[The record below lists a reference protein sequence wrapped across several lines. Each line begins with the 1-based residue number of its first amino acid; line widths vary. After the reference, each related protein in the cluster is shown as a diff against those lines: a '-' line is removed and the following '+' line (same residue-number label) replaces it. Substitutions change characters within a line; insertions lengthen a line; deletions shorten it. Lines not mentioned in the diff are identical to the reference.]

1 MVESVVSPLQPGS
14 APAGIAYRSDERASR
29 RRAAGARAL
38 AAAALVGATLVPCA
52 AFAADACKNHGELD
66 ERYCDDNRDLL
77 ADTPT
82 DPKRQKDPPFLL
94 FTYSPLEDPAVYEKL
109 LEPFVNHLKA
119 CTGKRIHFYNVH
131 SNAAAIEAMRS
142 GRMHLGMFSSG
153 DTAFAVNLAGAIP
166 YAIRGDAK
174 GPQGYQ
180 LWTIVKSDSP
190 YKTLAEL
197 KGKKVAH
204 VSPSSNS
211 GNLAPRALVAA
222 EGLVPDN
229 DYKVLYSGRHE
240 NSVTGVTTGDYD
252 AAHVA
257 SDVVLRMEGRDLIK
271 KGEVRTIYRS
281 PNFPPGG
288 MSMAHDLTPA
298 LQAKI
303 KQCTLD
309 YRYSPEMVKS
319 FQGADRWWP
328 IDYKKDWEAIRKVA
342 HANGEAFDAKALQ
355 KEQEKAAKK

>member
-1 MVESVVSPLQPGS
+1 MVDNVIP
-14 APAGIAYRSDERASR
+14 AKAGIQCLRDGAT
-29 RRAAGARAL
+29 GARFAWGRQMLLAALLAAFMPSAL
-38 AAAALVGATLVPCA
+38 AAAA
-52 AFAADACKNHGELD
+52 CKNRGDLD
-66 ERYCDDNRDLL
+66 ERYCDENKDLL
-77 ADTPT
+77 ADTPA
-82 DPKRQKDPPFLL
+82 DPKQQKDPGFLL

-180 LWTIVKSDSP
+180 LWTIVRSDSP

-222 EGLVPDN
+222 EGLVPDK

-257 SDVVLRMEGRDLIK
+257 SDVVLRMEDRGLIK
-271 KGEVRTIYRS
+271 RGEVRTIYRS
-281 PNFPPGG
+281 PNFPPGS
-288 MSMAHDLTPA
+288 MSMAHDLKPE
-298 LQAKI
+298 LQQKI
-303 KQCTLD
+303 RDCTLN
-309 YRYSPEMVKS
+309 YHYSPEMVKT

-328 IDYKKDWEAIRKVA
+328 IEYKRDWEAIRKVA
-342 HANGEAFDAKALQ
+342 AVNGEAFDRKALE
-355 KEQEKAAKK
+355 KEQEKAKK

>member
-1 MVESVVSPLQPGS
+1 MMKAPVLSLALAVAAASLTVS
-14 APAGIAYRSDERASR
+14 APAQS
-29 RRAAGARAL
+29 
-38 AAAALVGATLVPCA
+38 
-52 AFAADACKNHGELD
+52 ADACKFRGELD
-66 ERYCDDNRDLL
+66 ERYCDENRDLV
-77 ADTPT
+77 ADMPT
-82 DPKRQKDPPFLL
+82 DPKKQKDPPFLL

-109 LEPFVNHLKA
+109 LEPYVDHLKS
-119 CTGKRIHFYNVH
+119 CIGKRIHFYNVH

-180 LWTIVKSDSP
+180 LWTIVKTDSP
-190 YKTLAEL
+190 YKSLTDL

-222 EGLVPDN
+222 EGLVPDK

-257 SDVVLRMEGRDLIK
+257 SDVVQRMEGRGLIK
-271 KGEVRTIYRS
+271 QGEVRTIYRS
-281 PNFPPGG
+281 PNFPPGS
-288 MSMAHDLTPA
+288 MSMAHDLKPE
-298 LQAKI
+298 LQKKI
-303 KQCTLD
+303 RDCTLS
-309 YRYSPEMVKS
+309 YHYSPEMVKA

-328 IDYKKDWEAIRKVA
+328 IEYKRDWEAIRKVA
-342 HANGEAFDAKALQ
+342 AVNGEAFDRKALE
-355 KEQEKAAKK
+355 KEQEKAKK

>member
-1 MVESVVSPLQPGS
+1 MTPGL
-14 APAGIAYRSDERASR
+14 GR
-29 RRAAGARAL
+29 RRTTSGSGPGFLAFAAGALAAML
-38 AAAALVGATLVPCA
+38 SMPAAAA
-52 AFAADACKNHGELD
+52 DNCKHRGDLD
-66 ERYCDDNRDLL
+66 ERYCDENGDML
-77 ADTPT
+77 ADTPS
-82 DPKRQKDPPFLL
+82 DPKKLKDPPFLL
-94 FTYSPLEDPAVYEKL
+94 FTYSPLEDPVVYEKI
-109 LEPFVNHLKA
+109 LENYLEHLKT
-119 CTGKRIHFYNVH
+119 CTGKRIHFYSVH

-180 LWTIVKSDSP
+180 LWTIVKTDSP
-190 YKTLAEL
+190 YKTLADL

-222 EGLVPDN
+222 EGLVPDK

-252 AAHVA
+252 GAHVA
-257 SDVVLRMEGRDLIK
+257 SDVVLRMEDRGLIK

-281 PNFPPGG
+281 PNFPPGS
-288 MSMAHDLTPA
+288 MSMAHDLKPE
-298 LQAKI
+298 LQQKI
-303 KQCTLD
+303 RQCTLD
-309 YRYSPEMVKS
+309 YRYSPEMVKA

-328 IDYKKDWEAIRKVA
+328 IDYKRDWEAIRKVA
-342 HANGEAFDAKALQ
+342 AANGESFDRKALE
-355 KEQEKAAKK
+355 KEQEKAKK